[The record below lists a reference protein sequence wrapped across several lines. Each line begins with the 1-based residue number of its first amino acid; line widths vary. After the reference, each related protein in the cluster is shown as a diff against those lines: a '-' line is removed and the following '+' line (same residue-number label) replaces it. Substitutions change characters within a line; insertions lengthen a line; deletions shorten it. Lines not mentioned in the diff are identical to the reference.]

1 MSVNKFNSFAR
12 ALATNYGVD
21 IKLTR
26 TFKLA
31 GGDVN
36 KAYGIELSNGVDIFM
51 KANSKENVDFFV
63 QEANNLEAISKTNS
77 IGTPEIIALGTDD
90 GEEVGYSFLLLKY
103 VPEDDKTNLF
113 WENLARSLANMHK
126 ADTKEFLPKEN
137 LFEGCKFGF
146 LQDNYIGRT
155 KQINSPKKSWI
166 EFFRDNRLVPQFK
179 LAQKYFDSD
188 EINNFEK
195 LVDNIS
201 DFLIEP
207 EKPSLLHGDL
217 WSGNILCGKS
227 EIPYLIDPACY
238 VGNPETDI
246 AMTELFGGFHP
257 VFYSVYKEVGLLQD
271 DYVSRRDLY
280 NLYHVL
286 NHVNLF
292 GHSYLGAAK
301 AIIKKY
307 VE

>member
-1 MSVNKFNSFAR
+1 MSVTKFNSFAL

-26 TFKLA
+26 SFRLA

-51 KANSKENVDFFV
+51 KANEKDNVDFFV

-77 IGTPEIIALGTDD
+77 IGTPEVVALGTDN
-90 GEEVGYSFLLLKY
+90 GEDVGYSFLLLKY
-103 VPEDDKTNLF
+103 VPEDNKTNLF

-126 ADTKEFLPKEN
+126 AETERFLPKDK
-137 LFEGCKFGF
+137 LAKGCKFGF

-155 KQINSPKKSWI
+155 KQINTPTKSWI
-166 EFFRDNRLVPQFK
+166 EFFRDNRLLPQFK
-179 LAQKYFDSD
+179 LAQKYFEND
-188 EINNFEK
+188 EIKNFEK
-195 LVDNIS
+195 LIDNIS

-207 EKPSLLHGDL
+207 EEPSLLHGDL
-217 WSGNILCGKS
+217 WSGNILCGKN
-227 EIPYLIDPACY
+227 ETPYLIDPACY
-238 VGNPETDI
+238 VGHPEADI
-246 AMTELFGGFHP
+246 AMTELFGGFNP
-257 VFYSVYKEVGLLQD
+257 VFYSVYKEEGLLQD

-292 GHSYLGAAK
+292 GQSYLGAAK

>member
-1 MSVNKFNSFAR
+1 MSVTKFNSFAL

-26 TFKLA
+26 SFRLA

-51 KANSKENVDFFV
+51 KANEKDNVDFFV

-77 IGTPEIIALGTDD
+77 IGTPEVVALGTDN
-90 GEEVGYSFLLLKY
+90 GEDVGYSFLLLKY
-103 VPEDDKTNLF
+103 VPEDNKTNLF

-126 ADTKEFLPKEN
+126 AETERFLPKDK
-137 LFEGCKFGF
+137 LAKGCKFGF

-155 KQINSPKKSWI
+155 KQINTPTKSWI
-166 EFFRDNRLVPQFK
+166 EFFRDNRLLPQFK
-179 LAQKYFDSD
+179 LAQKYFEND
-188 EINNFEK
+188 EIKNFEK
-195 LVDNIS
+195 LIDNIS
-201 DFLIEP
+201 DFLVEP

-217 WSGNILCGKS
+217 WSGNILCGKN
-227 EIPYLIDPACY
+227 ETPYLIDPACY
-238 VGNPETDI
+238 VGHPEADI
-246 AMTELFGGFHP
+246 AMTEFFGGFNP
-257 VFYSVYKEVGLLQD
+257 VFYSVYKEEGLLQD

-292 GHSYLGAAK
+292 GQSYMGAAK

>member
-1 MSVNKFNSFAR
+1 MSVTKFNSFAL

-26 TFKLA
+26 SFRLA

-51 KANSKENVDFFV
+51 KANEKDNVDFFV

-77 IGTPEIIALGTDD
+77 IGTPEVVALGTDN
-90 GEEVGYSFLLLKY
+90 GEDVGYSFLLLKY
-103 VPEDDKTNLF
+103 VPEDNKTNLF
-113 WENLARSLANMHK
+113 WENLARSLATMHK
-126 ADTKEFLPKEN
+126 AETERFLPKDK
-137 LFEGCKFGF
+137 LAKGCKFGF

-155 KQINSPKKSWI
+155 KQINTPTKSWI
-166 EFFRDNRLVPQFK
+166 EFFRDNRLLPQFK
-179 LAQKYFDSD
+179 LAQKYFEND
-188 EINNFEK
+188 EIKNFEK
-195 LVDNIS
+195 LIDNIS
-201 DFLIEP
+201 DFLVEP

-217 WSGNILCGKS
+217 WSGNILCGKN

-238 VGNPETDI
+238 VGNAEADI
-246 AMTELFGGFHP
+246 AMTELFGGFNP
-257 VFYSVYKEVGLLQD
+257 VFYSVYKEEGLLQD

-292 GHSYLGAAK
+292 GQSYMGAAK

>member
-1 MSVNKFNSFAR
+1 MSVTKFNSFAL

-26 TFKLA
+26 SFRLA

-51 KANSKENVDFFV
+51 KANEKDNVDFFV

-77 IGTPEIIALGTDD
+77 IGTPEVVALGTDN
-90 GEEVGYSFLLLKY
+90 GEDVGYSFLLLKY
-103 VPEDDKTNLF
+103 VPEDNKTNLF

-126 ADTKEFLPKEN
+126 AETERFLPKDK
-137 LFEGCKFGF
+137 LAKGCKFGF

-155 KQINSPKKSWI
+155 KQINTPTKSWI
-166 EFFRDNRLVPQFK
+166 EFFRDNRLLPQFK
-179 LAQKYFDSD
+179 LAQKYFEND
-188 EINNFEK
+188 EIKNFEK
-195 LVDNIS
+195 LIDKIS

-217 WSGNILCGKS
+217 WSGNILCGKN
-227 EIPYLIDPACY
+227 ETPYLIDPACY
-238 VGNPETDI
+238 VGHPEADI
-246 AMTELFGGFHP
+246 AMTELFGGFNP
-257 VFYSVYKEVGLLQD
+257 VFYSVYKEEGLLQD

-292 GHSYLGAAK
+292 GQSYLGAAK

>member
-1 MSVNKFNSFAR
+1 MSVNKFNSFAL

-26 TFKLA
+26 SFRLA

-51 KANSKENVDFFV
+51 KANEKDNVDFFI

-77 IGTPEIIALGTDD
+77 IGTPEVVALGTDN
-90 GEEVGYSFLLLKY
+90 GEDVGYSFLLLKY
-103 VPEDDKTNLF
+103 VPEDNKTNLF

-126 ADTKEFLPKEN
+126 AETERFLPKDK
-137 LFEGCKFGF
+137 LAKGCKFGF

-155 KQINSPKKSWI
+155 KQINTPTKSWI
-166 EFFRDNRLVPQFK
+166 EFFRDNRLLPQFK
-179 LAQKYFDSD
+179 LAQKFFEND
-188 EINNFEK
+188 EIKNFEK
-195 LVDNIS
+195 LIDKIS

-217 WSGNILCGKS
+217 WSGNILCGKN
-227 EIPYLIDPACY
+227 ETPYLIDPACY
-238 VGNPETDI
+238 VGHPEADI
-246 AMTELFGGFHP
+246 AMTELFGGFNP
-257 VFYSVYKEVGLLQD
+257 VFYSVYKEEGLLQD

-292 GHSYLGAAK
+292 GQSYLGAAK

>member
-1 MSVNKFNSFAR
+1 MSVTKFNSFAL

-51 KANSKENVDFFV
+51 KANEKDNVNFFV

-77 IGTPEIIALGTDD
+77 IGTPEVVALGTDN
-90 GEEVGYSFLLLKY
+90 GEDVGYSFLLLKY
-103 VPEDDKTNLF
+103 VPEDNKTNLF
-113 WENLARSLANMHK
+113 WENLARSLATMHK
-126 ADTKEFLPKEN
+126 AESERFLPKDK
-137 LFEGCKFGF
+137 LAKGCKFGF

-155 KQINSPKKSWI
+155 KQINTPTKTWI
-166 EFFRDNRLVPQFK
+166 EFFRDNRLLPQFK
-179 LAQKYFDSD
+179 LAQKYFEND
-188 EINNFEK
+188 EIKNFEK
-195 LVDNIS
+195 LIDKIS

-217 WSGNILCGKS
+217 WSGNILCGKN
-227 EIPYLIDPACY
+227 ETPYLIDPACY
-238 VGNPETDI
+238 VGHPEADI
-246 AMTELFGGFHP
+246 AMTELFGGFNP
-257 VFYSVYKEVGLLQD
+257 VYYSVYKEEGLLQD

>member
-1 MSVNKFNSFAR
+1 M
-12 ALATNYGVD
+12 
-21 IKLTR
+21 
-26 TFKLA
+26 
-31 GGDVN
+31 
-36 KAYGIELSNGVDIFM
+36 
-51 KANSKENVDFFV
+51 
-63 QEANNLEAISKTNS
+63 
-77 IGTPEIIALGTDD
+77 
-90 GEEVGYSFLLLKY
+90 LL
-103 VPEDDKTNLF
+103 F
-113 WENLARSLANMHK
+113 SQ
-126 ADTKEFLPKEN
+126 
-137 LFEGCKFGF
+137 F

-155 KQINSPKKSWI
+155 KQINSPKKSWV

-217 WSGNILCGKS
+217 WSGNILCGKNQT
-227 EIPYLIDPACY
+227 PYLIDPACY
-238 VGNPETDI
+238 VGHPEADI

>member
-1 MSVNKFNSFAR
+1 MSVTKFNSFAL

-26 TFKLA
+26 SFRLA

-51 KANSKENVDFFV
+51 KANEKDNVDFFV

-77 IGTPEIIALGTDD
+77 IGTPEVVALGTDN
-90 GEEVGYSFLLLKY
+90 GEDVGYSFLLLKY
-103 VPEDDKTNLF
+103 VPEDNKTNLF
-113 WENLARSLANMHK
+113 WENLARSLATMHK
-126 ADTKEFLPKEN
+126 AETERFLPKDK
-137 LFEGCKFGF
+137 LAKGCKFGF

-155 KQINSPKKSWI
+155 KQINTPTKSWI
-166 EFFRDNRLVPQFK
+166 EFFRDNRLLPQFK
-179 LAQKYFDSD
+179 LAQKYFEND
-188 EINNFEK
+188 EIKNFEK
-195 LVDNIS
+195 LIDNIS
-201 DFLIEP
+201 DFLVEP

-217 WSGNILCGKS
+217 WSGNVLCGKN
-227 EIPYLIDPACY
+227 ETPYLIDPACY
-238 VGNPETDI
+238 VGHPEADI
-246 AMTELFGGFHP
+246 AMTELFGGFNP
-257 VFYSVYKEVGLLQD
+257 VFYSVYKEEGLLQD

-292 GHSYLGAAK
+292 GQSYLGATK

>member
-1 MSVNKFNSFAR
+1 MSVTKFNSFAL

-26 TFKLA
+26 SFRLT

-51 KANSKENVDFFV
+51 KANEKDNVDFFV

-77 IGTPEIIALGTDD
+77 IGTPEVVALGTDN
-90 GEEVGYSFLLLKY
+90 GEDVGYSFLLLKY
-103 VPEDDKTNLF
+103 VPEDNKTNLF

-126 ADTKEFLPKEN
+126 AETERFLPKDK
-137 LFEGCKFGF
+137 LAKGCKFGF

-155 KQINSPKKSWI
+155 KQINTPTKTWI
-166 EFFRDNRLVPQFK
+166 EFFRDNRLLPQFK
-179 LAQKYFDSD
+179 LAQKYFEND
-188 EINNFEK
+188 EIKNFEK
-195 LVDNIS
+195 LIDKIS

-217 WSGNILCGKS
+217 WAGNILCGKNQT
-227 EIPYLIDPACY
+227 PYLIDPACY
-238 VGNPETDI
+238 VGHPEADI
-246 AMTELFGGFHP
+246 AMTELFGGFNP

>member
-1 MSVNKFNSFAR
+1 MSVTKFNSFAL

-26 TFKLA
+26 SFRLA

-51 KANSKENVDFFV
+51 KANEKDNVDFFV

-77 IGTPEIIALGTDD
+77 IGTPEVVALGTDN
-90 GEEVGYSFLLLKY
+90 GEDVGYSFLLLKY
-103 VPEDDKTNLF
+103 VPEDNKTNLF

-126 ADTKEFLPKEN
+126 AETERFLPKDK
-137 LFEGCKFGF
+137 LAKGCKFGF

-155 KQINSPKKSWI
+155 KQISTPTKSWI
-166 EFFRDNRLVPQFK
+166 EFFRDNRLLPQFK
-179 LAQKYFDSD
+179 LAQKYFDEN
-188 EINNFEK
+188 EIKSFEK

-217 WSGNILCGKS
+217 WSGNVLCGKN
-227 EIPYLIDPACY
+227 ETPYLIDPACY
-238 VGNPETDI
+238 VGHPEADI
-246 AMTELFGGFHP
+246 AMTELFGGFNP
-257 VFYSVYKEVGLLQD
+257 VFYSVYKEEGLLQD

-292 GHSYLGAAK
+292 GQSYMGAAK

>member
-1 MSVNKFNSFAR
+1 MSVTKFNSFAL

-26 TFKLA
+26 SFRLA

-51 KANSKENVDFFV
+51 KANEKDNVDFFI

-77 IGTPEIIALGTDD
+77 IGTPEVVALGTDN
-90 GEEVGYSFLLLKY
+90 GEDVGYSFLLLKY
-103 VPEDDKTNLF
+103 VPEDNKTNLF

-126 ADTKEFLPKEN
+126 AETERFLPKDK
-137 LFEGCKFGF
+137 LAKGCKFGF

-155 KQINSPKKSWI
+155 KQINTPTKSWI
-166 EFFRDNRLVPQFK
+166 EFFRDNRLLPQFK
-179 LAQKYFDSD
+179 LAQKYFEND
-188 EINNFEK
+188 EIKNFEK
-195 LVDNIS
+195 LIDKIS

-217 WSGNILCGKS
+217 WSGNILCGKN
-227 EIPYLIDPACY
+227 ETPYLIDPACY
-238 VGNPETDI
+238 VGHPEADI
-246 AMTELFGGFHP
+246 AMTELFGGFNP
-257 VFYSVYKEVGLLQD
+257 VFYSVYKEEGLLQD

-292 GHSYLGAAK
+292 GQSYLGAAK

>member
-51 KANSKENVDFFV
+51 KANAKENVDFFV

-77 IGTPEIIALGTDD
+77 IGTPEVVALGTDD

-137 LFEGCKFGF
+137 LSEGCKFGF

-179 LAQKYFDSD
+179 LAQKYFDGD
-188 EINNFEK
+188 EIKNFEK

-207 EKPSLLHGDL
+207 EKPSLVHGDL

-227 EIPYLIDPACY
+227 EIPQ
-238 VGNPETDI
+238 TQ
-246 AMTELFGGFHP
+246 HP
-257 VFYSVYKEVGLLQD
+257 
-271 DYVSRRDLY
+271 R
-280 NLYHVL
+280 
-286 NHVNLF
+286 
-292 GHSYLGAAK
+292 
-301 AIIKKY
+301 
-307 VE
+307 

>member
-51 KANSKENVDFFV
+51 KANAKENVDFFV

-77 IGTPEIIALGTDD
+77 IGTPEVVALGTDN
-90 GEEVGYSFLLLKY
+90 GEDVGYSFLLLKY
-103 VPEDDKTNLF
+103 VPEDNKTNLF
-113 WENLARSLANMHK
+113 WENLARSLATMHK
-126 ADTKEFLPKEN
+126 AESERFLPKDK
-137 LFEGCKFGF
+137 LAKGCKFGF

-155 KQINSPKKSWI
+155 KQINTPTKTWI
-166 EFFRDNRLVPQFK
+166 EFFRDNRLLPQFK
-179 LAQKYFDSD
+179 LAQKYFEND
-188 EINNFEK
+188 EIKNFEK
-195 LVDNIS
+195 LIDKIS

-217 WSGNILCGKS
+217 WSGNILCGKN
-227 EIPYLIDPACY
+227 ETPYLIDPACY
-238 VGNPETDI
+238 VGHPEADI
-246 AMTELFGGFHP
+246 AMTELFGGFNP

-292 GHSYLGAAK
+292 GQSYLGAAK